1 MTFAVLALDK
11 RTGWIG
17 GAAATGNL
25 AVGAWVLRAAPNA
38 GAVATLGYSVSSL
51 WGDEALSRL
60 KDGEPAETIVSALT
74 DQDTGRDH
82 RQLAVLDKEGRSA
95 AWTGARNTDNK
106 GHLAGETF
114 IVVGNWLSSL
124 DVLHAMKRAF
134 EDQSQEDGEAFGHR
148 LLSTIA
154 GGAAAGSDSR
164 GTLSAAVRIVGSD
177 RPPLD
182 LRVDLDEQPIAKL
195 KALYDLATNPPYS
208 DWARGLPTIDK
219 PFRC

>member
-1 MTFAVLALDK
+1 MTFAVLAIDK
-11 RTGWIG
+11 KTGWIG
-17 GAAATGNL
+17 CAAATGNL
-25 AVGAWVLRAAPNA
+25 AVGAWVLRAAPNT

-60 KDGEPAETIVSALT
+60 KDGQPAGTIVSALT

-82 RQLAVLDKEGRSA
+82 RQLAVLDQEGRSA
-95 AWTGARNTDNK
+95 AWTGEHNTDSK
-106 GHLAGETF
+106 GHLSGNAF

-124 DVLHAMKRAF
+124 DVLHEMKSVF
-134 EDQSQEDGEAFGHR
+134 EDRSQEDGNAFGCR

-154 GGAAAGSDSR
+154 AGAEAGSDAR
-164 GTLSAAVRIVGSD
+164 GTLSAAIRIVGTN

-182 LRVDLDEQPIAKL
+182 LRVDYDEQPIAKL
-195 KALYDLATNPPYS
+195 KALYELATNPPYS
-208 DWARGLPTIDK
+208 AWTSNLPTINE